1 MPFTGEF
8 VNEVNA
14 TRDERRHL
22 LSVQS
27 DGEELDRVGDSDV
40 LIQQSGRTGI
50 SCCIFLSEADSFLFF
65 FFFFSAMIML

>member
-22 LSVQS
+22 LSVQAHE
-27 DGEELDRVGDSDV
+27 EELENVGDSDV
-40 LIQQSGRTGI
+40 LVQQGGRKGE
-50 SCCIFLSEADSFLFF
+50 L
-65 FFFFSAMIML
+65 